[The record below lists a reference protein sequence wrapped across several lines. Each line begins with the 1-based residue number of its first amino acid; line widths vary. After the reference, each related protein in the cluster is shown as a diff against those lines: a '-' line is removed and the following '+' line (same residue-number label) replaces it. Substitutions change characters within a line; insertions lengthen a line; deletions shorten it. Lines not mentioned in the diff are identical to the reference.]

1 MGGGRVAVLRRV
13 VDRTGH
19 YAGFAPELVDLEQ
32 LEEGVVLASLEGFL
46 ERAERQIIYITRVDE
61 GLARQ
66 LLARVCRVEL
76 GGAALRAVEQALGA
90 RVARRKGVGCGA
102 LFLLVKTRE
111 SGGGFLRRRVGVEGF
126 FLASAARVEPAERRP
141 REAEED
147 YPVVLPTPV
156 GLTGVTV
163 ATPRQR
169 ELYKEFLREFYRAL
183 LAARE
188 GGQG

>member
-1 MGGGRVAVLRRV
+1 MAVLRRV

-76 GGAALRAVEQALGA
+76 GSAALRAVEQALGA

-102 LFLLVKTRE
+102 LFLLVRVRE
-111 SGGGFLRRRVGVEGF
+111 SGGGVLRRRVGVEGF
-126 FLASAARVEPAERRP
+126 FLASAARVEPVERRP

-163 ATPRQR
+163 TTPRQR

-188 GGQG
+188 GRQG